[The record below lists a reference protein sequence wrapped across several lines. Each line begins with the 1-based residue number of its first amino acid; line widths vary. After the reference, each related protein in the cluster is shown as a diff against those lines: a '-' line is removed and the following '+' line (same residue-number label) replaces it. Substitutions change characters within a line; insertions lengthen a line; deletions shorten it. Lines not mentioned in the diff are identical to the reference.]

1 MYSCENPHL
10 RLKSILMRLIR
21 CFTLLA
27 LLTLLCTCDSAS
39 SSEMARD
46 AGMAMESPTIMEE
59 LQFDGDGS
67 DVNAYTVTT
76 NSGSLEGGTITVEV
90 SDSYGNTDT
99 EPVPKRA
106 ATPKIIYTASARAR
120 VEQLDTALA
129 IVSRTVA
136 EAGGYLASQHRRNS
150 SYEHT
155 VTMEIRLPADH
166 LSSTLELLPL
176 IAQDIDYQNLDS
188 RDVTAQWL
196 DLESRL
202 QTKRDVRDRYIDIL
216 RNRAQK
222 VEDILNAEDKIR
234 VITEEIESKEGQLR
248 YLRDQVSLSTL
259 TLELYETQEYR
270 DTGDTYRRG
279 FGSKLLSSLAFG
291 WEMIQELVL
300 GLDAIWPL
308 LLIGGVAFWGFR
320 RWRRKRR
327 G

>member
-1 MYSCENPHL
+1 
-10 RLKSILMRLIR
+10 MRLIR

-27 LLTLLCTCDSAS
+27 LLTLLCTCDSAT

-59 LQFDGDGS
+59 MQFDGDDS
-67 DVNAYTVTT
+67 DGMVSN
-76 NSGSLEGGTITVEV
+76 LTVESSPDV
-90 SDSYGNTDT
+90 SPEKAST
-99 EPVPKRA
+99 A
-106 ATPKIIYTASARAR
+106 PKIIYTASARAR

-202 QTKRDVRDRYIDIL
+202 QTKRDVRDRYIDVL

-270 DTGDTYRRG
+270 DTGDSYRRS
-279 FGSKLLSSLAFG
+279 FGNKLLSSLAFG

-300 GLDAIWPL
+300 GLVAIWPL

-320 RWRRKRR
+320 RWRRKGR